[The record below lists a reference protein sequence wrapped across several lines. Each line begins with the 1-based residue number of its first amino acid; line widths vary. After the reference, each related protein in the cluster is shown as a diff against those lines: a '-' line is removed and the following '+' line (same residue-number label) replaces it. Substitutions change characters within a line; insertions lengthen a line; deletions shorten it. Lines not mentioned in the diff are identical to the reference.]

1 MVSDHLSATSGK
13 SSAISH
19 VYLMI
24 PEETYST
31 WSIRGVSEEAREKQ
45 ILWLFEPA
53 SHHVKMLRDGMS
65 PYV

>member
-1 MVSDHLSATSGK
+1 
-13 SSAISH
+13 
-19 VYLMI
+19 MI